1 MKILEDLAYNFLILR
16 KSVLIASFLLLL
28 MHCAPAQQPQSVRF
42 NQMLMIMPF
51 ENASN
56 VPGIDWIGE
65 SFPEV
70 LGSRLN
76 SSSLFLISR
85 DDRIYAFD
93 RLGIPTTAKPSRATI
108 YEIAQQIDADYV
120 VVGRYTFDGNTFTAR
135 AQVMDLG
142 KLRLSPEFAESGP
155 LTSLI
160 TIQTALAWDVLN
172 NLNLTSTV
180 SKQQFIAQFPPIRLD
195 ALENYI
201 RGIVAGNAAEKLK
214 YFKEAIRLEPN
225 HTLAMLQ
232 LARTYYNSREYEQA
246 INWFSKIPNT
256 DRNANEVQFFLGMAA
271 YFSGHY
277 DKAEAAF
284 NFLAARLP
292 LTEIYNNLG
301 VVASRRGDKRARG
314 YFEKSIQTDPND
326 TDYHFNLAVEL
337 YREGDASGTA
347 RQLRELLAIRPDTE
361 AKSFLDAV
369 MAGTQPKDHLPL
381 ERIKRNY
388 DESSFRQLA
397 AEIENANELKLQK
410 ADPPTHA
417 AFHVQRGRQLLDQGL
432 VNEAEKEFREAV
444 ILDPVNADAHAGLS
458 LVLESNQDAK
468 GARNEARVSL
478 RLKPSADAYLVLARL
493 DLAEKNPASAE
504 QNVEHA
510 LALDP
515 ANAAA
520 TSLKRDIAAAV
531 PVRMQPQP

>member
-1 MKILEDLAYNFLILR
+1 MKNRKKLSYNLLILR

-28 MHCAPAQQPQSVRF
+28 MRCAPAQQPQSIRF
-42 NQMLMIMPF
+42 NQMLMVMPF
-51 ENASN
+51 ENASS

-70 LGSRLN
+70 LDNRLN

-93 RLGIPTTAKPSRATI
+93 RLGIPATAKPSRATI

-135 AQVMDLG
+135 AHVMDLG
-142 KLRLSPEFAESGP
+142 KLRLSPEFVESGP
-155 LTSLI
+155 LTGLI
-160 TIQTALAWDVLN
+160 TVQTALAWDVMN
-172 NLNLTSTV
+172 HLNLTSTI

-201 RGIVAGNAAEKLK
+201 RGIVASNAAEKLK
-214 YFKEAIRLEPN
+214 YFKEAIRLEPS

-232 LARTYYNSREYEQA
+232 LAKTYYNSREYEQA

-256 DRNANEVQFFLGMAA
+256 DRNANEAQFFLGMAA

-284 NFLAARLP
+284 NFLIARLP

-301 VVASRRGDKRARG
+301 VVAARRGDKRARG
-314 YFEKSIQTDPND
+314 YFEKSLQTDPND
-326 TDYHFNLAVEL
+326 ADYHFNLAVEL
-337 YREGDASGTA
+337 YREGDAAGTA

-369 MAGTQPKDHLPL
+369 MAGTQARDHLPL

-444 ILDPVNADAHAGLS
+444 ILDPVNADAHAGLA

-531 PVRMQPQP
+531 PVRTQPQP

>member
-1 MKILEDLAYNFLILR
+1 V
-16 KSVLIASFLLLL
+16 S
-28 MHCAPAQQPQSVRF
+28 APAQQPQFVRY

-70 LGSRLN
+70 IGSRLN
-76 SSSLFLISR
+76 STSLFLISR
-85 DDRIYAFD
+85 DDRLYAFD

-120 VVGRYTFDGNTFTAR
+120 VVGRYNFDGSTFTAQ

-142 KLRLSPEFAESGP
+142 KLKLSPQLTESGP

-160 TIQTALAWDVLN
+160 TIQTALTWDVLN
-172 NLNLTSTV
+172 ALNLTINV

-201 RGIVAGNAAEKLK
+201 RGIVATKEQEKIK
-214 YFKEAIRLEPN
+214 YFKEALRLEPN

-232 LARTYYNSREYEQA
+232 LAKTYYNARDYEPA
-246 INWFSKIPNT
+246 ITWFSKIPEA
-256 DRNANEVQFFLGMAA
+256 DRNGNEAQFYLGMAA
-271 YFSGHY
+271 YYSGQF
-277 DKAEAAF
+277 DKAETAF
-284 NFLAARLP
+284 KFLSSHLP

-301 VVASRRGDKRARG
+301 VVASRRGEKHARS

-337 YREGDASGTA
+337 YREGDAPGA
-347 RQLRELLAIRPDTE
+347 VRQLRELLAIRPDQE
-361 AKSFLDAV
+361 AKSFMDSLA
-369 MAGTQPKDHLPL
+369 AGTQSKDRLPL

-397 AEIENANELKLQK
+397 AEIENANEIRLRQT
-410 ADPPTHA
+410 DPATHA
-417 AFHVQRGRQLLDQGL
+417 AFHVQRGHQLLDQGF
-432 VNEAEKEFREAV
+432 VNESEKEFREAV
-444 ILDPVNADAHAGLS
+444 ILDPVNADAHAGLA
-458 LVLESNQDAK
+458 LVLEANQDAK
-468 GARNEARVSL
+468 GARNEARMSL

-493 DLAEKNPASAE
+493 DLTEKNPAAAE

-520 TSLKRDIAAAV
+520 TSLKRDLAAATV
-531 PVRMQPQP
+531 PTKAQPQP